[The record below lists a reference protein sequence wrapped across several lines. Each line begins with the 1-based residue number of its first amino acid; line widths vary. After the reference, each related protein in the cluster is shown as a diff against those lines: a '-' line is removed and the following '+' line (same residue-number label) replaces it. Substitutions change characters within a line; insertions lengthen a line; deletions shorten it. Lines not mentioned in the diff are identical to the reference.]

1 MNGVSII
8 DSYVDK
14 AERDLLARVDA
25 HITATRFN
33 SIRLL
38 NPNEAG
44 LSRALIDLLD
54 PKGSHGQG
62 ANFLKAFVE
71 YFEIQPSADRAID
84 FDGNFT
90 ATPEYEIEG
99 KRRIDI
105 VVFSEK
111 FILAIENKPWAADQP
126 NQVCDYLAHL
136 KSKHPEKAS
145 VLVYLSRD
153 GCGPSDH
160 SISVDE
166 CARAKEEKKLLV
178 IPYMDLVDWLRIC
191 KVRCALA
198 NINHFLEEFAAYVE
212 FQFAVYDK
220 KIYAL
225 FEEEPYFDAAFNI
238 ALKVHDKKF
247 PSEKKYAEEKI
258 ASAFAFFRVHVLK
271 QLRVQVD
278 SALVQRGWQPGLRM
292 DFDANFSFAQRLEI
306 SIPDRP
312 HYVFS
317 FAFKDR
323 GISEEL
329 HWGIE
334 WADRRDPPRD
344 LKVIAQT
351 LTGTLNELPE
361 NLTPGD
367 WLPGTSTWLCYAK
380 FGDKKWDSAEPWQS
394 VRESGSIA
402 VDMVKKIDDLYNLLK
417 DKELLD
423 HLKKPLPAKLL
434 TCKP

>member
-8 DSYVDK
+8 DSDVDK

-44 LSRALIDLLD
+44 LSRVLIDLLD
-54 PKGSHGQG
+54 SKGSHGQG

-71 YFEIQPSADRAID
+71 YFEIQPSADGAID

-90 ATPEYEIEG
+90 ATREYEIED

-105 VVFSEK
+105 VVCSDEFT
-111 FILAIENKPWAADQP
+111 LAIENKPWAADQP
-126 NQVCDYLAHL
+126 NQVSDYLAHL
-136 KSKHPEKAS
+136 KSKRPEKVS
-145 VLVYLSRD
+145 ILVYLSRD

-160 SISVDE
+160 SISSDE
-166 CARAKEEKKLLV
+166 CSSAKEEKKLLV

-191 KVRCALA
+191 KDRCACE
-198 NINHFLEEFAAYVE
+198 NINHFLEEFVAYIE
-212 FQFAVYDK
+212 FQFAIYDK

-225 FEEEPYFDAAFNI
+225 FEKEPYFEAAFNI
-238 ALKVHDKKF
+238 ALKVQNKKF
-247 PSEKKYAEEKI
+247 QGEKKNAEEKI
-258 ASAFAFFRVHVLK
+258 AGAFAFFRVHVLE

-278 SALVQRGWQPGLRM
+278 SALAQRDWQTGLDM
-292 DFDANFSFAQRLEI
+292 DFDANFSFGQRLEI

-312 HYVFS
+312 NYVFS

-334 WADRRDPPRD
+334 WKDRCDPPPD
-344 LKVIAQT
+344 LKGVAKEFT
-351 LTGTLNELPE
+351 VELNELSE
-361 NLTPGD
+361 NQASNC

-380 FGDKKWDSAEPWQS
+380 FGNKKWNSAEPWQS
-394 VRESGSIA
+394 IGENDNIA

-417 DKELLD
+417 NSELFDRLKQPLPVKLLD
-423 HLKKPLPAKLL
+423 LR
-434 TCKP
+434 